1 MKLQFLLF
9 ASFLV
14 YTKGLLFNSN
24 QTHRPTLE
32 ERMDLLEKQL
42 TDERKQK
49 YTLQVEFDQEKHKM
63 AEMERK
69 MDGLN
74 ETDKKLLQVYIKA
87 PKRALNE
94 TDQKLLQVYI
104 KAPKRFQDI
113 TTQIRGALLG
123 ISSLDNKHSLDIQNL
138 AEGLND
144 VQALL
149 PNLQSNISAVQR
161 HFQEKGNVISL
172 MIEDIKR
179 NQTAGEEELSRLENT
194 LVNLANSQTTLQ
206 SRVTSKY
213 TSLNQINEKVLKRG
227 NGLMHF
233 Y

>member
-1 MKLQFLLF
+1 MKLQFLVFEAL
-9 ASFLV
+9 LV
-14 YTKGLLFNSN
+14 YTEGLLFNSN

-49 YTLQVEFDQEKHKM
+49 YALQIEFDQEKQKM
-63 AEMERK
+63 EEMERQ
-69 MDGLN
+69 MD
-74 ETDKKLLQVYIKA
+74 
-87 PKRALNE
+87 ALNE
-94 TDQKLLQVYI
+94 TDQKLLQVYNT
-104 KAPKRFQDI
+104 APKRFQDI
-113 TTQIRGALLG
+113 TIQIRGALLS

-179 NQTAGEEELSRLENT
+179 NHTAGEEELSRLENT